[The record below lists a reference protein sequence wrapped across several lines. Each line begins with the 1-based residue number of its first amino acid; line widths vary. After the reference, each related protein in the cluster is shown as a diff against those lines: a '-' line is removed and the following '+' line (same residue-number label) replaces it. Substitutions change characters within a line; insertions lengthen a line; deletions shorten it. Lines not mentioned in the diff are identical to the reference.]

1 VGDGEVAEL
10 RIRCDELMRS
20 LREARD
26 KVEAMELSIETERQ
40 HKIGLAL
47 SRQVVALDLSSFVDP

>member
-1 VGDGEVAEL
+1 MGDGEVAEL
-10 RIRCDELMRS
+10 RVRCDELSRS

-26 KVEAMELSIETERQ
+26 KVEAMELSIENERK